1 MAKEKESA
9 PDGQSWIS
17 LEEAAPMFGL
27 TFETVKNMVSQ
38 DKFLVPTY
46 KLGRRRVIDRE
57 VLAAFFAEQRAE
69 GMRRLQSRPRDTKQ
83 R

>member
-1 MAKEKESA
+1 MVKEKEDDS
-9 PDGQSWIS
+9 QSWIS